1 MKQKITICAVL
12 LIVLGISLGVPGGVR
27 AQANTA
33 MEVINTINQLRT
45 QQGLAPLQIDQSLMT
60 IAQQH
65 SIYQASLGTWTHTGA
80 DGSRPKDRAQAAGFG
95 NGAQIYVSENVAY
108 GTDQSIMDV
117 INTSWNDPDHKNT
130 MYGANYQYIGA
141 GVAYSGGLVFY
152 TVDTGYWI
160 GDSQPTSVPSNP
172 NPTPEETLP
181 PTPVPVV
188 QSTPAPD
195 GSVSHTVQQG
205 QALWNIAAVY
215 ELTIEE
221 IITLNDLP
229 PDPILL
235 PGDTLLIQPSST
247 PTITPIGLPSPT
259 LPTRFTHTPS
269 PVGNKENMIPVTV
282 IASPQLTSESA
293 PEVRFR
299 TTHRNTTAI
308 IIGVVLAGSII
319 LYSLISSVI
328 KRDPNE

>member
-1 MKQKITICAVL
+1 MRQKISIFAVL
-12 LIVLGISLGVPGGVR
+12 LVVLGISLGVPGGVG

-33 MEVINTINQLRT
+33 MEVINTINQLRA
-45 QQGLAPLQIDQSLMT
+45 QQGLAPLQIDQNLMN

-65 SIYQASLGTWTHTGA
+65 SNYQASLGTWTHTGA
-80 DGSRPKDRAQAAGFG
+80 DGSRPIDRAKAAGFG
-95 NGAQIYVSENVAY
+95 GGAQIYVSENVAY
-108 GTDQSIMDV
+108 GTDQSILDV

-130 MYGANYQYIGA
+130 MFGGNYRYIGA
-141 GVAYSGGLVFY
+141 GVAYSGNLVFY

-160 GDSQPTSVPSNP
+160 GDSQPTSASSSS

-221 IITLNDLP
+221 IITFNELP
-229 PDPILL
+229 PNSILL
-235 PGDTLLIQPSST
+235 PGDILLIQPSST

-282 IASPQLTSESA
+282 VATPQLTAESI